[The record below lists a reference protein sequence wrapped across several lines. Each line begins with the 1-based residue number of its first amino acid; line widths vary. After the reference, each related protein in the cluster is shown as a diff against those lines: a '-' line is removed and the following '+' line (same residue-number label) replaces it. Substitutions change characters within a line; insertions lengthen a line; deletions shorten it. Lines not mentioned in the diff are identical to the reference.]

1 MTDLVWQEDD
11 GRVVIW
17 YMDGTTKTAEIE
29 VGINPGAAWRVV
41 GTGDLDDDGCS
52 DIVFQN
58 GVAVA
63 VWPMDGAAPR
73 LTESGD
79 PDTRLLSIGTG
90 SVVAVAGANVYLQT
104 DDGPITVWTM
114 GPDENGDPSI
124 ISTDTIA
131 TPAGAGWRARGV
143 DYFNGDVVVRH
154 DGGTAALARNDG
166 SFYLAGPNPGLTNW
180 QIAAF
185 ADLDASGRSDV
196 IWEVQDAGGVRAV
209 VWLIETAEPG
219 YAMALGDPQPLGARI
234 ALSADFDED
243 GKFDLLWQADG
254 GPATVWL
261 MGGATVLDVFSL
273 GVPA

>member
-1 MTDLVWQEDD
+1 MADLVWQEDD

-29 VGINPGAAWRVV
+29 VEINPGTGWRVV

-58 GVAVA
+58 GDAVA
-63 VWPMDGAAPR
+63 VWPMDGTTPR

-104 DDGPITVWTM
+104 NDGPIVVWTM
-114 GPDENGDPSI
+114 GPDENGDPSVVTVG
-124 ISTDTIA
+124 SVSA
-131 TPAGAGWRARGV
+131 PSGSGWFARGV
-143 DYFNGDVVVRH
+143 DYFNGDVVLRH
-154 DGGTAALARNDG
+154 EGGTVAVARNDD
-166 SFYLAGPNPGLTNW
+166 SFYLAGPNPGLANW

-196 IWEVQDAGGVRAV
+196 IWEVQDTGGVRAV
-209 VWLIETAEPG
+209 AWLIESLEPG
-219 YAMALGDPQPLGARI
+219 YAVALGDVQPAAHI

-243 GKFDLLWQADG
+243 GNFDLLWQTEG
-254 GPATVWL
+254 GGSASIWL
-261 MGGATVLDVFSL
+261 MDGATVLETVNL
-273 GVPA
+273 GAPG